1 MTVLTTTGLF
11 CVSIIDTIN
20 AMNNTTSTLANTT
33 VQDCGQIT
41 SLTWRGGI
49 SAAKTVEDG
58 FVAGTTIQE
67 AITQLD
73 SYYVVEDSKAEA
85 RCIDGRGCSSLV
97 ETHLG
102 AQVPGGTPGAAIAY
116 RLELLGE
123 NLDIGNFTD
132 DAHLML
138 EQSLAHGFVPG
149 DHRDTHG
156 HGIGCGAID
165 KMDAALAAMLSPEL
179 IADHKRLVTD
189 LLGDD
194 FSNEIYLQVLGAA
207 VVLEGRIDDY
217 MHLREKSIE
226 ELEQTLCHPVS
237 MLEGDHHECLVV
249 INMVSGTTFAT
260 KRFSDDFEG
269 MQAFN
274 YDVWRTVE
282 FAEKLY
288 NDSYFSGSKNRFIM
302 ARVMTAVATLMVLTD
317 GSQRLIVRSNA

>member
-1 MTVLTTTGLF
+1 MTNITNQNLLTSQT
-11 CVSIIDTIN
+11 N
-20 AMNNTTSTLANTT
+20 
-33 VQDCGQIT
+33 
-41 SLTWRGGI
+41 WRGGI
-49 SAAKTVEDG
+49 SAAKMVDDG
-58 FVAGTTIQE
+58 FVSSETIDKAARE
-67 AITQLD
+67 LD
-73 SYYVVEDSKAEA
+73 AYFVAEDTKAEA
-85 RCIDGRGCSSLV
+85 RCIDGRCCTTLP
-97 ETHLG
+97 EDHMG
-102 AQVPGGTPGAAIAY
+102 AQIPGGTPGAAIAY

-138 EQSLAHGFVPG
+138 EQSLELGFVPG

-156 HGIGCGAID
+156 HGVGCGAID

-179 IADHKRLVTD
+179 IADHKRLVQA

-194 FSNEIYLQVLGAA
+194 FSNEIYLQVLGAG
-207 VVLEGRIDDY
+207 VVLEGRIDEY
-217 MHLREKSIE
+217 MQQREKSIE
-226 ELEQTLCHPVS
+226 ELEQTLRHPVS

-249 INMVSGTTFAT
+249 INTVPGTTFAT
-260 KRFSDDFEG
+260 KRFSDDFAG

-288 NDSYFSGSKNRFIM
+288 AKSSISGSKERFIM

-317 GSQRLIVRSNA
+317 GTQHLVVRSI